1 MKGCGVIRSDEQ
13 WLKLSDAFHA
23 AALDGSRWY
32 GALDQLAKATG
43 SENGQLIGI
52 GPNWNVSLDILTNID
67 PEFQKEFAA
76 IGGGDPRV
84 NPRVKAGLEAPI
96 LDTRAEADF
105 ITPDEYA
112 RHPHYQ
118 EFACPRNVPFIC
130 LTTLDR
136 TPDSLTGLAVVRT
149 HAQGHITTEQRRVF
163 ASIAPHV
170 RAAVRTHLALQGQGE
185 ALLTGTLEALSIAAF
200 ICDGSGLVRKLTPA
214 AEKLVSA
221 DGALRLGSGRLSAA
235 TSFDAKVLSDAVLG
249 ATTDRAKVGAPF
261 ARTVIVRKSER
272 DLSPLVVD
280 VIGLPAREFELMLV
294 PRVLVVVRGADNRQ
308 RRATVLQMVYGM
320 TAAETDIALQLA
332 DGKTPEA
339 IAAHRSVSVGTVRAQ
354 IKALLAKAGLSRQ
367 IELVAR
373 LSQFS

>member
-1 MKGCGVIRSDEQ
+1 M
-13 WLKLSDAFHA
+13 KLSDAFHA

-67 PEFQKEFAA
+67 PDFQKEFAE
-76 IGGGDPRV
+76 IGGGDPRI

-96 LDTRAEADF
+96 LETRAEADF

-118 EFACPRNVPFIC
+118 EFACPRNVPYIC
-130 LTTLDR
+130 LSTLDR
-136 TPDSLTGLAVVRT
+136 TSDSLTGLAVART

-185 ALLTGTLEALSIAAF
+185 ALLAGTLEALSLAAF
-200 ICDGSGLVRKLTPA
+200 LCDASGAVRKLTPA
-214 AEKLVSA
+214 AEKLVSVE
-221 DGALRLGSGRLSAA
+221 GALRLRNGRLSAA
-235 TSFDAKVLSDAVLG
+235 TPFDGKVLNDALHG
-249 ATTDRAKVGAPF
+249 ATFDRTKVGAPF
-261 ARTVIVRKSER
+261 ARTVVVRKSER
-272 DLSPLVVD
+272 DLAPLVVD
-280 VIGLPAREFELMLV
+280 VIGLPIREFELTLV
-294 PRVLVVVRGADNRQ
+294 PRVLVVARGADNSQ
-308 RRATVLQMVYGM
+308 RRAAILQTVYGM
-320 TAAETDIALQLA
+320 TAAETDIALQLSE
-332 DGKTPEA
+332 GKSPEA
-339 IAAHRSVSVGTVRAQ
+339 IAESRSVSVGTVRGQ

-373 LSQFS
+373 LSQLS